1 MFESLCVSSSKAT
14 DKVDALYEARMVN
27 EKRIY
32 TNRWEI
38 YKFMKFLIFCIKTPL
53 SKLENIAM
61 KGDMKQTPYQLRK
74 QWRDILKM
82 TYHNLYKKN
91 NHPNPI
97 VLFEALDLE
106 TNLSVLRGVFDHLA
120 GLFTDYVFHSRAYLI
135 FIDEENKLQRSVNL
149 LTQEG
154 KMSSILRLLLNF

>member
-1 MFESLCVSSSKAT
+1 MFESLLLCVINKAT

-61 KGDMKQTPYQLRK
+61 KGDDMKQTPY
-74 QWRDILKM
+74 
-82 TYHNLYKKN
+82 
-91 NHPNPI
+91 
-97 VLFEALDLE
+97 
-106 TNLSVLRGVFDHLA
+106 
-120 GLFTDYVFHSRAYLI
+120 HSASQTMERY
-135 FIDEENKLQRSVNL
+135 S
-149 LTQEG
+149 
-154 KMSSILRLLLNF
+154 